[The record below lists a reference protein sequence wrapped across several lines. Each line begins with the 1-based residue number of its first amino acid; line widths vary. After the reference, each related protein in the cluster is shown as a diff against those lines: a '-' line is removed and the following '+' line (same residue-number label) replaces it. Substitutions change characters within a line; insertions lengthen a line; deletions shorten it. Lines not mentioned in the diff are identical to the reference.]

1 MSFLLNCPNCGE
13 RSVQEFRFGGE
24 VTKRPPPDAP
34 REQWSHYF
42 YFRPNTAGIQQ
53 EWWNHRYG
61 CRRGFHARRDTT
73 TNQVQETF
81 WPEAQPAGP
90 PSA

>member
-24 VTKRPPPDAP
+24 VTNRPAPDASQD
-34 REQWSHYF
+34 QWTSYF
-42 YFRPNTAGIQQ
+42 YFRPNVAGVQQ

-61 CRRGFHARRDTT
+61 CRRWFYARRDTT

-81 WPEAQPAGP
+81 WPEAQSPT
-90 PSA
+90 PSP